1 MTDRRRASKTSAF
14 SSASRRGARSIW
26 SKINVDKVAAL
37 IEAGRMQASGYAQ
50 IEPVNTHAR
59 WARACGAARTSE
71 LPADLLAALEAE
83 PRAKAFFAIINAANR
98 YAVLWRIQATVKPE
112 PPARRVA
119 RLVEIGDAGARRD
132 HSQLRAQ

>member
-1 MTDRRRASKTSAF
+1 
-14 SSASRRGARSIW
+14 
-26 SKINVDKVAAL
+26 
-37 IEAGRMQASGYAQ
+37 MQASGYAQ

-119 RLVEIGDAGARRD
+119 RLVGIGDAGARRD
-132 HSQLRAQ
+132 HPQLRAQ